1 MNFFFQAEDGIRDTS
16 VTGVQTCAL
25 PIYLRLAYIGTHNYD
40 IGVGLAKLVMGVKPK
55 GGKICLQ
62 SGGAAAANHNERLQG
77 VRDTLSGAMSKESPG
92 DRLTGQN
99 GWTEVDGCPLYTNDD
114 FPLALQQEEDILNK
128 YPDLDAFI
136 ATGGFGEFIPD
147 GYKNF
152 ATKYKDKIA
161 SG

>member
-77 VRDTLSGAMSKESPG
+77 IRDRSEERRVGKECARRSSLQGSK
-92 DRLTGQN
+92 
-99 GWTEVDGCPLYTNDD
+99 
-114 FPLALQQEEDILNK
+114 DISNAIR
-128 YPDLDAFI
+128 PR
-136 ATGGFGEFIPD
+136 T
-147 GYKNF
+147 
-152 ATKYKDKIA
+152 
-161 SG
+161 